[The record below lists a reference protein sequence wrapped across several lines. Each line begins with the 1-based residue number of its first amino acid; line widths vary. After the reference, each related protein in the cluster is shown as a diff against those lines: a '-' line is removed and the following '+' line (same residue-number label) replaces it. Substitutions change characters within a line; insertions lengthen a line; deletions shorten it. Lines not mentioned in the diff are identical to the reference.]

1 MVTYNEYLKNILK
14 QILDSY
20 KILKEIEDKEED
32 LNNIKKEMLKI
43 NGFLKVVSKKIDT
56 DKIASSNFN
65 IVKSKFKNYLD
76 NYYFEKEI
84 ETMAPLYSND
94 LSRVK
99 NMRLKILEALENR
112 KMMEDVEELIEKIWL
127 KKKNVYYVDVKIINY
142 LDAQD
147 TFQKNVVATTNI
159 IDLKK

>member
-20 KILKEIEDKEED
+20 IILKEIEDKPGD

-43 NGFLKVVSKKIDT
+43 NGFIKVVVKKIDT
-56 DKIASSNFN
+56 DKIISSNFK
-65 IVKSKFKNYLD
+65 IVKTKFQHYLD

-94 LSRVK
+94 QSRVK
-99 NMRLKILEALENR
+99 NMRLKILEALEDR
-112 KMMEDVEELIEKIWL
+112 KMMDDVEELIEKI
-127 KKKNVYYVDVKIINY
+127 
-142 LDAQD
+142 
-147 TFQKNVVATTNI
+147 
-159 IDLKK
+159 

>member
-20 KILKEIEDKEED
+20 NTLKEIEDKKED

-43 NGFLKVVSKKIDT
+43 NGFIKVVLKKIDT
-56 DKIASSNFN
+56 DKIVSSNFK
-65 IVKSKFKNYLD
+65 IVKTKFQHYLD
-76 NYYFEKEI
+76 SYYFEKEI

-99 NMRLKILEALENR
+99 NMRLKILEALEDR
-112 KMMEDVEELIEKIWL
+112 KMMDEIEELIEKI
-127 KKKNVYYVDVKIINY
+127 
-142 LDAQD
+142 
-147 TFQKNVVATTNI
+147 
-159 IDLKK
+159 

>member
-1 MVTYNEYLKNILK
+1 MVTYNEYLKNILR

-20 KILKEIEDKEED
+20 NMLKEIEDKKED

-43 NGFLKVVSKKIDT
+43 NGFIKVVLKKIDS
-56 DKIASSNFN
+56 DKITSSNFRV
-65 IVKSKFKNYLD
+65 IKSKFRHYLD

-99 NMRLKILEALENR
+99 NMRLKILEALEDR
-112 KMMEDVEELIEKIWL
+112 KMMEEIEELIEKI
-127 KKKNVYYVDVKIINY
+127 
-142 LDAQD
+142 
-147 TFQKNVVATTNI
+147 
-159 IDLKK
+159 